1 MWHRTRQ
8 TAFALVSLFLCSVS
22 AQAATYQFTAFD
34 APSALDTFPS
44 DIDNAGRIAGILTEL
59 PATIQ
64 RAFIR
69 EVNGA
74 ISVFDVPGTST
85 ATTILTF
92 SGSGATGINDA
103 GQLAGIFSDGTHIR
117 GFVRA
122 ADGTTYTDFD
132 VPGFVNMFTGA
143 MNASGAVVGA
153 ATNSTGIDPPD
164 VSFTSFLRNPDGTF
178 TIFDVPG
185 AINSGTQ
192 AGGINDNGDIVG
204 FFEDAV
210 GTHGFLRETGGAFTI
225 LDVPGAVSTLA
236 FGIDDLGRIVGSFDD
251 ALGKHGFLRDGVGTY
266 TTINVPGEM
275 STTVAGITM
284 AGELMGTF
292 LNATGTSSRG
302 FVALLVPEP
311 ATLSLVLLGIAGLRL
326 RGFGARSDRT
336 ARMLQ
341 AEVVHPQSIGVHL
354 TNR

>member
-1 MWHRTRQ
+1 MNQLPVIPKRDAMWHRTRQ

-74 ISVFDVPGTST
+74 ISVFDVPGRRRRRPLHIQRVRRHRDKRRRST
-85 ATTILTF
+85 C
-92 SGSGATGINDA
+92 
-103 GQLAGIFSDGTHIR
+103 GIFSDGTHIR

-153 ATNSTGIDPPD
+153 ATNSTGI
-164 VSFTSFLRNPDGTF
+164 
-178 TIFDVPG
+178 
-185 AINSGTQ
+185 
-192 AGGINDNGDIVG
+192 
-204 FFEDAV
+204 
-210 GTHGFLRETGGAFTI
+210 
-225 LDVPGAVSTLA
+225 
-236 FGIDDLGRIVGSFDD
+236 
-251 ALGKHGFLRDGVGTY
+251 
-266 TTINVPGEM
+266 
-275 STTVAGITM
+275 
-284 AGELMGTF
+284 
-292 LNATGTSSRG
+292 
-302 FVALLVPEP
+302 
-311 ATLSLVLLGIAGLRL
+311 
-326 RGFGARSDRT
+326 
-336 ARMLQ
+336 
-341 AEVVHPQSIGVHL
+341 
-354 TNR
+354 